1 MKRTTISLPDDVA
14 NALEREASRRRISVS
29 QVAREAIEARLGL
42 AGTGPRP
49 LPFAGLFASGL
60 PGIARHDEDYLREH
74 WPDAIAGDR

>member
-1 MKRTTISLPDDVA
+1 MKRTTISLPDDLRQRTRTGSLA
-14 NALEREASRRRISVS
+14 TPISVS

-60 PGIARHDEDYLREH
+60 PGIAEHDEDYLREH
-74 WPDAIAGDR
+74 WADAIAGDR